1 MNREK
6 ISIKGARVHNLKNIN
21 VDIPRGKLVVI
32 TGPSGSGKSS
42 LAFDTIYAEGQ
53 RRYLEN
59 ISNYPKQFMNFMSK
73 PDVDQIEG
81 LSPAIS
87 IDDKSAA
94 KTPRSTVGT
103 MTEIYN
109 YLRILFS
116 SIGEVHCV
124 KCNGELNK
132 QNPGKIVDII
142 NNFPKDSRVIIMAPV
157 LQNEIADCYSLIRK
171 YDKSGYQR
179 IRIDGEI
186 KQIKEALKD
195 DIEKDKPHDI
205 DIVVDRFSFAE
216 NKASYESI
224 LDSVETAINLSSGF
238 AAVNYFSLKKDEN
251 KEFFFSNHLYC
262 KNCKSAFPNIE
273 PKLFSFNSPYGACS
287 DCTGLGVKLEIDP
300 NLIIPNKS
308 LTLSE
313 GAIRP
318 WANLLNKWDEYIE
331 TLKYINKKYKINI
344 NIPVEKMSK
353 KDLDIVYYGI
363 KSNVGNENFR
373 FSKSISKSQKAPVGR
388 LEPTEGSTR
397 SMEPADF
404 QGAVKILEQK
414 YYETNSEYIRNELEK
429 YMTKKLCPSC
439 SGDRLSDNALAV
451 KVNGKSISDITKLT
465 IVEEIEF
472 FKDLPD
478 SYLKRSKQIVEE
490 IIKRLKLLEDIGL
503 DYLSLSRSSETISAG
518 EARRIKL
525 ATQLS
530 SRLNG
535 ILYVLDEPSI
545 GLHRKDNNKLFD
557 AMKKLRDL
565 GNSVIVVEHDDF
577 FIKNADY
584 IIDMGPKSGEA
595 GGEVVATGTLKQIM
609 KAECITGCYLS
620 GKRKIEASKKQRKG
634 NGFEITIKGASE
646 NNLKNIDVKIPLSKF
661 VCVTGVSGSG
671 KSTLINDIL
680 SKALLKKLHRA
691 QTEPGKH
698 KAIIGDKKISKII
711 SIDQSPIGRTPRS
724 NPATYTGIFT
734 HIRDLFADTSE
745 AKSRKYKVGHF
756 SFNVKGGRCENC
768 KGDGVTKIEMYFLPD
783 VYVECEQC
791 RGKRY
796 NSETLE
802 IEYKGV
808 KISEVLDMS
817 VKQALSFFKDTP
829 VLHSKLSIL
838 NDVGLGYMRLGQSA
852 TTLSGGE
859 AQRIKL
865 SAELARPVKEGK
877 TLYILDEPTV
887 GLHFEDTR
895 KLLGV
900 LNKLVD
906 RGNTVIVIEHNLEVI
921 KCADWIIDLGPEGG
935 DKGGYIVAEGTP
947 KQVAK
952 CKKSWT
958 GKYLDEL
965 L

>member
-1 MNREK
+1 M
-6 ISIKGARVHNLKNIN
+6 KNIDI
-21 VDIPRGKLVVI
+21 DIPRGKLVVI

-59 ISNYPKQFMNFMSK
+59 ISDYPKQFMNFMSK

-87 IDDKSAA
+87 IDDRSAA

-116 SIGEVHCV
+116 SAGDVHC
-124 KCNGELNK
+124 KNCGGELNK
-132 QNPGKIVDII
+132 QSSGKITDII
-142 NNFPKDSRVIIMAPV
+142 AGLPKDSRVIIMAPV
-157 LQNEIADCYSLIRK
+157 SKEPNIDYGALIKK
-171 YDKSGYQR
+171 YEKSGYQR

-186 KQIKEALKD
+186 KLISEVLRGDFDQNKSYN
-195 DIEKDKPHDI
+195 I
-205 DIVVDRFSFAE
+205 DIVVDRFALSE
-216 NKASYESI
+216 NKANYESI
-224 LDSVETAINLSSGF
+224 LDSVETSLNISAGF
-238 AAVNYFSLKKDEN
+238 VVVNYFSLAKDEN
-251 KEFFFSNHLYC
+251 KELFFSNYLYC
-262 KNCKSAFPNIE
+262 QNCKTTFPNIE
-273 PKLFSFNSPYGACS
+273 PKLFSFNSPSGACS

-308 LTLSE
+308 LTLLE
-313 GAIRP
+313 GAVRP
-318 WANLLNKWDEYIE
+318 WANLLNKWDEYAE
-331 TLKYINKKYKINI
+331 TLKYINKKYGIKINT
-344 NIPVEKMSK
+344 PVEKMSK
-353 KDLDIVYYGI
+353 KDLDLVYYGDAKSVKSI
-363 KSNVGNENFR
+363 KSKVYKVVKSAKSEDFAEPIKSSDGGFVGVVR
-373 FSKSISKSQKAPVGR
+373 
-388 LEPTEGSTR
+388 
-397 SMEPADF
+397 
-404 QGAVKILEQK
+404 ILEQK
-414 YYETNSEYIRNELEK
+414 YYETNSEYIRSELEK

-439 SGDRLSDNALAV
+439 LGDRLNDDVLCV
-451 KVNGKSISDITKLT
+451 KVGEKSISEITKMT
-465 IVEEIEF
+465 IAEEIDF
-472 FKDLPD
+472 FQKLPD
-478 SYLKRSKQIVEE
+478 SYLKKSKALVEE
-490 IIKRLKLLEDIGL
+490 IIKRLKLLSDIGL
-503 DYLSLSRSSETISAG
+503 DYLSLARSSETISAG

-530 SRLNG
+530 ARLRG

-545 GLHRKDNNKLFD
+545 GLHRKDNGKLLE

-565 GNSVIVVEHDDF
+565 GNSVLVVEHDDF

-595 GGEVVATGTLKQIM
+595 GGEVVAAGTLEQIM
-609 KAECITGCYLS
+609 KANCITGCYLS
-620 GKRKIEASKKQRKG
+620 GRRKIEIPKKYRKG
-634 NGFEITIKGASE
+634 NGREIFIKGASE
-646 NNLKNIDVKIPLSKF
+646 NNLKNIDVKIPLGKF

-691 QTEPGKH
+691 QTEPGKY
-698 KAIIGDKKISKII
+698 KAMLGEKNISKVI
-711 SIDQSPIGRTPRS
+711 SIDQSAIGRTPRS
-724 NPATYTGIFT
+724 NPATYTGVFT
-734 HIRDLFADTSE
+734 HIRDLFAATNE
-745 AKSRKYKVGHF
+745 AKNRKYKAGHF

-768 KGDGVTKIEMYFLPD
+768 KGDGVVKIEMYFLPD

-796 NSETLE
+796 NNETLE

-817 VKQALSFFKDTP
+817 VKQALSFFSDTP
-829 VLHSKLSIL
+829 VLFSKLSVL

-865 SAELARPVKEGK
+865 STELARPVKEGK

-906 RGNTVIVIEHNLEVI
+906 RGNTVLVIEHSLEVA

-947 KQVAK
+947 RQITK
-952 CKKSWT
+952 CKNSWT
-958 GKYLDEL
+958 GKYLKEIID
-965 L
+965 